1 MMDRGSSLDPVTFE
15 VLKNAFMSEQIRRT
29 CHSFVIYNRDFSSA
43 LCDRN
48 GETVAQGSYDLA
60 SHVGTLHYT
69 AKAIINAFGDDI
81 HPGDVFATN
90 DPYLGGTHFSDV
102 RIVRPVF
109 IGDDLIGYSQ
119 SNGHWAD
126 VGGKVPGSFD
136 FNAREHFGEGLRIP
150 PLRIWDRGRLR
161 EDVVRLIVSNM
172 RAASDAEGDLHAQ
185 AEATKVAEREM
196 LRLVDKYDKGTV
208 LRAFAEVQDYAE
220 RFTRQRLAGLP
231 DGTWETE
238 DYLDFD
244 PAANDEGL
252 IPIKVRM
259 TIAGDSIDFDLSGSH
274 PAVGSFANAAFGA
287 SFSAVVNGIKVF
299 FPDVPLNS
307 GFYRPITVDL
317 PEGSVVNAQWPVA
330 VSGFGMTF
338 EKIMNCVIELW
349 SAIMPERAMACS
361 YNMEYLEVGG
371 WDGRSPDRPLF
382 MWYDWMVGGWG
393 ARNGRDGASALT
405 SVFGVGLLLQPN
417 EGQERLCPVVTTEH
431 EILPD
436 SAGPGRYRG
445 GMGLIKGGELTQAEN
460 TVMSYLSDRERSVS
474 WGIDGGL
481 PSMPAGLWLER
492 DGEEHF
498 LGAAFSDFR
507 LESGDRFSR
516 PSSGGGGLGDPLE
529 RDTNAVREDVADEY
543 VTLERARKDYGVV
556 VREVDAEL
564 AEYEVDV
571 DATKA
576 ERDRIREV
584 RESWL
589 DEDPEE
595 VAERYRAGE
604 LDTLDLVRHYGV
616 ILAWGTGELLPK
628 TTRTFRTMLRRR
640 AASKWR
646 SPYGTAV
653 RY

>member
-1 MMDRGSSLDPVTFE
+1 MHRAGSLDPVTFE
-15 VLKNAFMSEQIRRT
+15 VLKNALSTVVDEMSEQIRRT

-43 LCDRN
+43 LCDRD

-69 AKAIINAFGDDI
+69 AKAIIDAFGDDI
-81 HPGDVFATN
+81 HAGDVFAIN

-102 RIVRPVF
+102 RVVRPIVA
-109 IGDDLIGYSQ
+109 GDDLIGYSQ

-161 EDVVRLIVSNM
+161 ADVVSLIVSNT
-172 RAASDAEGDLHAQ
+172 RAASDAEGDLRAQ
-185 AEATKVAEREM
+185 AEATKVAESEV
-196 LRLVDKYDKGTV
+196 LRLIEKYGKGTV
-208 LRAFAEVQDYAE
+208 LTAFAEVQDYTE

-244 PAANDEGL
+244 PAADEEGL
-252 IPIKVRM
+252 VPIKVKM
-259 TIAGDSIDFDLSGSH
+259 TIAGDGIDFDLSGSH

-349 SAIMPERAMACS
+349 SAIAPERAMACS

-371 WDGRSPDRPLF
+371 WDARSPDRPLF

-393 ARNGRDGASALT
+393 ARNGRDGAGALT

-431 EILPD
+431 ELLPD

-445 GMGLIKGGELTQAEN
+445 GMGLIKGGELTRAED

-474 WGIDGGL
+474 WGINGGL

-492 DGEEHF
+492 DGVERF

-516 PSSGGGGLGDPLE
+516 PSSGGGGFGDPLE
-529 RDTNAVREDVADEY
+529 RDSIAVREDVADGY
-543 VTLERARKDYGVV
+543 VTIERARKDYGVV

-564 AEYEVDV
+564 ALYEVDV
-571 DATKA
+571 RETEV
-576 ERDRIREV
+576 ERDRIRSL
-584 RESWL
+584 REAWL
-589 DEDPEE
+589 DDEPEA
-595 VAERYRAGE
+595 VAARYRNGE
-604 LDTLDLVRHYGV
+604 LDALDLVRQYGV

-628 TTRTFRTMLRRR
+628 TTRTFRAMLRRR
-640 AASKWR
+640 AASGWGGPLR
-646 SPYGTAV
+646 
-653 RY
+653 